1 MEIAKGSPS
10 SGSGVARGEDPEL
23 TVDRLKE
30 VYLEAANRDVTSL
43 EKELS
48 RILDD
53 VGRWPDACVEM
64 RKVTHDIK
72 GQGASFGYPL
82 MSDVGASLSRL
93 LKNIERIDAPSL
105 TLVVDHVKALRRVL
119 AEDIEGTGG
128 AFGEEL
134 AESLLADG
142 SLTDGSQQL

>member
-1 MEIAKGSPS
+1 METPKGSPS
-10 SGSGVARGEDPEL
+10 NGSAVTRGESPEL

-30 VYLEAANRDVTSL
+30 VYLEAADRDVTVL
-43 EKELS
+43 ESELA
-48 RILDD
+48 RILED
-53 VGRWPDACVEM
+53 VTRWPDACTAM

-93 LKNIERIDAPSL
+93 LKSIERIDAPSL
-105 TLVVDHVKALRRVL
+105 TLVAEHVKVLRRVL
-119 AEDIEGTGG
+119 AEDIEGSGG

-134 AESLLADG
+134 AESILADG
-142 SLTDGSQQL
+142 SHQG